1 MPKIS
6 ETHLELL
13 HQLQETRQREAD
25 LLQELIGKLSLDNV
39 SSSTKAHN
47 IGTSNYS
54 VGDRVVLKTKGTESK
69 TGDTGTVTSISRKT
83 ASIKLDRTAGITRRA
98 FKNLK
103 KEQTP

>member
-6 ETHLELL
+6 ETDLDLL
-13 HQLQETRQREAD
+13 NQLREMKQREAD

-39 SSSTKAHN
+39 SSTKAPS
-47 IGTSNYS
+47 ISTSNYS
-54 VGDRVVLKTKGTESK
+54 VGDRVVLRTKGTESK

-83 ASIKLDRTAGITRRA
+83 ASIKLDRTAGTTRRA